1 MEKITC
7 DQLQDFLDEITSCD
21 AFEIH
26 RGSGA
31 GGKHNFYIPYM
42 MNDALECYLML
53 KNGRMT
59 GEYLAD
65 CKEEMY
71 TEVVETENG
80 LAAICHQGTENV
92 FTVWFEECFRDLQCY
107 RYDQIGHFWIK
118 GEEHWRRLVYIVG
131 TIHDK
136 YNYMGDSVCNEA
148 EKELMPLMEFA
159 PFRYFSPIHDSLDE
173 YYADSEKGLEC
184 MEQLVKEAGDRGYLR
199 LLRLY
204 RMAVSEKSALGRAQ
218 MNGRFRFPAQVLS
231 RILAKALM
239 SPKRNKL
246 YQLIFEKV
254 QDASMQYAE
263 RKYQEHVAAEIQ
275 NAREEICS
283 QMQATGFS
291 GRYPLFEKVNGKR
304 RMEVLAME
312 EHPFT
317 VLESEQFRFRIQ
329 FMVSETNAAHGTDGQ
344 TAAALN
350 AGFFRKRGNH
360 GWIAKD
366 LNAIV
371 GAINAEVNSAR
382 GKK

>member
-1 MEKITC
+1 MLSMEKITF

-26 RGSGA
+26 RGRRED
-31 GGKHNFYIPYM
+31 GKQDFYIPYM

-53 KNGRMT
+53 KDGRMT
-59 GEYLAD
+59 GEYRDD
-65 CKEEMY
+65 CEEEMY

-80 LAAICHQGTENV
+80 PAVICRQGTENV

-107 RYDQIGHFWIK
+107 RYDQIGHFWIQ
-118 GEEHWRRLVYIVG
+118 GEEHWRRLVYIIG

-136 YNYMGDSVCNEA
+136 YNYMGDIVCNEA

-173 YYADSEKGLEC
+173 YYADSEEGLEC
-184 MEQLVKEAGDRGYLR
+184 MEHLAKEAGDRGYLR
-199 LLRLY
+199 LLKLY
-204 RMAVSEKSALGRAQ
+204 RTIPQG
-218 MNGRFRFPAQVLS
+218 NGFPAGVIAPIMYRALTKVLGN
-231 RILAKALM
+231 ALM
-239 SPKRNKL
+239 SPKRNGL

-254 QDASMQYAE
+254 RDASMDYPERIYAE
-263 RKYQEHVAAEIQ
+263 KITAEIK
-275 NAREEICS
+275 NARNDVCR
-283 QMQATGFS
+283 QMQEAGFS
-291 GRYPLFEKVNGKR
+291 GQYPLFKKVNGKR

-317 VLESEQFRFRIQ
+317 VLESEQFRFKIQ
-329 FMVSETNAAHGTDGQ
+329 FMVSETNAAHGADCQ

-350 AGFFRKRGNH
+350 AGFFRKRGNR

-366 LNAIV
+366 INAIV
-371 GAINAEVNSAR
+371 GAMDADVNSAR